1 MSWIDEFKQGFDE
14 DITRGNDDITKAFYA
29 QRDLQGKDDD
39 AVRWTKMMSTHP
51 VIYRAREV
59 LGKADADAISAR
71 QSLGMG
77 PKPTMAG
84 QLGQLSGAIGHDL
97 VNDKS
102 RSIYWLLNAAQA
114 TGNVINEGAM
124 AYANKD
130 LYGAQEIDIPFADKI
145 ALQNAGLAHEE
156 GTGPNR
162 KIVPNQNVTQGKNG
176 MTKRRN
182 YRSGAVAAL
191 GIPAGYAINQGLGL
205 MTPFGGYEG
214 YEAVIPN
221 AEDKSKTDNVIGEI
235 AAKYIMGRTGN
246 LLPYDEFSKVRPDV
260 SRGEYNAYKAF
271 KYDKKGDLNPF
282 DDGQMTLPTGI
293 IKTTADGIHGAE
305 VQFLGRSLPVNTA
318 LVPFA
323 GAVAGGMMG
332 VRPRKQFRD
341 AGTFDPRAVRRG
353 LIGGALGTAAGTVLG
368 NLLEG
373 ERRRRNELEQKQ
385 YTG

>member
-1 MSWIDEFKQGFDE
+1 MSWLDEFKQGFDE
-14 DITRGNDDITKAFYA
+14 DVTRGNDDITKAFYA

-51 VIYRAREV
+51 VIYRARE
-59 LGKADADAISAR
+59 LMGKADPDAVAAR

-84 QLGQLSGAIGHDL
+84 QLGQLAGAVGHDF

-114 TGNVINEGAM
+114 TGNVINEGVM
-124 AYANKD
+124 ALANKD
-130 LYGAQEIDIPFADKI
+130 LYGAENIDIKFSDKD
-145 ALQNAGLAHEE
+145 ALMKAGYAHEE
-156 GTGPNR
+156 GG
-162 KIVPNQNVTQGKNG
+162 KIVPNQGITQGKNG

-182 YRSGAVAAL
+182 YRSGTVTAL
-191 GIPAGYAINQGLGL
+191 GIPAGFAINQGLGL

-214 YEAVIPN
+214 YEAVLPSQ
-221 AEDKSKTDNVIGEI
+221 DDPSKTSNVVGEI

-260 SRGEYNAYKAF
+260 SREEYNRYKAF
-271 KYDKKGDLNPF
+271 KYDKKTDLNPF

-293 IKTTADGIHGAE
+293 IKTNADGIHGAE

-318 LVPFA
+318 LIPFA
-323 GAVAGGMMG
+323 GAVAGAAAG
-332 VRPRKQFRD
+332 VRPQDKLRD
-341 AGTFDPRAVRRG
+341 ASGIDRNAGRRG
-353 LIGGALGTAAGTVLG
+353 LIGGAIGTAAGMALG
-368 NLLEG
+368 NLLEQ
-373 ERRRRNELEQKQ
+373 ERRNRNAAQNAEQ
-385 YTG
+385 GF